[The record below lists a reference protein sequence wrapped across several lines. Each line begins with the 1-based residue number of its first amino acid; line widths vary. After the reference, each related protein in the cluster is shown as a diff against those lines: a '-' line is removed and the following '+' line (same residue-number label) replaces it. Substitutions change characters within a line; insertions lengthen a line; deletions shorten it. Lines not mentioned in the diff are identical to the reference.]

1 MNWGFSHPMFNSDIY
16 WLKFSQID
24 VQCWERCAHSLWI
37 LFFYQLLWPWVANFP
52 KSYLI
57 HFNTVILGWHIVVW
71 SLIIVRTS
79 WSIQHWKELVSGIQ
93 RTTIWL
99 VVWNMFFMT
108 FHSVGNVIHI
118 LGIIIIP
125 TDEVICL
132 KGVGQ
137 PPTRKCVNMCSV
149 TYLANKH
156 LCSSHLVG
164 GLEYVLFFH
173 NILGIIIPT
182 DQYFSRWLKPPT
194 IQDGAASYKLVYKPH

>member
-1 MNWGFSHPMFNSDIY
+1 MFNVGKDVPILCEYIY
-16 WLKFSQID
+16 IFN
-24 VQCWERCAHSLWI
+24 
-37 LFFYQLLWPWVANFP
+37 QLLWPWVANFP

-93 RTTIWL
+93 RPTIWL
-99 VVWNMFFMT
+99 VVWNMNFMT

-125 TDEVICL
+125 TDEVIFF

-137 PPTRKCVNMCSV
+137 PPTRKCMNMCSV

-156 LCSSHLVG
+156 F
-164 GLEYVLFFH
+164 LF
-173 NILGIIIPT
+173 IPSGWWFGT
-182 DQYFSRWLKPPT
+182 CFIFPQYIGNNHPNWPIFFKMVKTTNHTGWCPPVISWFT
-194 IQDGAASYKLVYKPH
+194 NP